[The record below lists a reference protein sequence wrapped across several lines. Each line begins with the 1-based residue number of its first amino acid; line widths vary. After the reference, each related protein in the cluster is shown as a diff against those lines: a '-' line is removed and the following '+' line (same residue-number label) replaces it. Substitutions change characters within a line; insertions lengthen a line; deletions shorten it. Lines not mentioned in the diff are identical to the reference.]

1 MKIIIL
7 ICCVLPIFSFQ
18 QCEVFS
24 FEPLKQKMCANCKY
38 FKKNYFSVNHLGKCS
53 LFPLEKTNHYLIDV
67 PAIRTDADYTYCS
80 IARGSEYMCGKK
92 GDLFIKKKG
101 L

>member
-7 ICCVLPIFSFQ
+7 FCSMLSIFA
-18 QCEVFS
+18 
-24 FEPLKQKMCANCKY
+24 FEPLKQKTCSNCKY

-53 LFPLEKTNHYLIDV
+53 LFPIDKTNRYLIDV

-80 IARGSEYMCGKK
+80 IARESDYMCGKK
-92 GDLFIKKKG
+92 GDLFIKKKC

>member
-7 ICCVLPIFSFQ
+7 LCSVLPIFS
-18 QCEVFS
+18 S
-24 FEPLKQKMCANCKY
+24 FLEKQKMCTNCKY

-53 LFPLEKTNHYLIDV
+53 LFPLEKTNRYLIDV
-67 PAIRTDADYTYCS
+67 PSIRTDDDYTYCS

-92 GDLFIKKKG
+92 GDLFVKKKG
-101 L
+101 I

>member
-7 ICCVLPIFSFQ
+7 FCSVLPIFSFTFL
-18 QCEVFS
+18 E
-24 FEPLKQKMCANCKY
+24 KQKMCANCKY

-53 LFPLEKTNHYLIDV
+53 LFPLEKTNRYLIDV
-67 PAIRTDADYTYCS
+67 SAIRTDDDYTYCS
-80 IARGSEYMCGKK
+80 IARESEYMCGKK
-92 GDLFIKKKG
+92 GELFIKKKG

>member
-7 ICCVLPIFSFQ
+7 ICGVLPI
-18 QCEVFS
+18 FS
-24 FEPLKQKMCANCKY
+24 FEPLKQKMCTNCKY
-38 FKKNYFSVNHLGKCS
+38 FKNNYFSVNHLGKCS
-53 LFPLEKTNHYLIDV
+53 LFPLEKTN
-67 PAIRTDADYTYCS
+67 RTDADYTYCS
-80 IARGSEYMCGKK
+80 IARGSDYMCGKK